1 MLALTLGVILGLF
14 CGVQYARRSMIK
26 NQSLDTME
34 ASQSK
39 IKSTKGPL
47 YEEVELDKHVD
58 LKENISYAIVKKI

>member
-1 MLALTLGVILGLF
+1 
-14 CGVQYARRSMIK
+14 MIK